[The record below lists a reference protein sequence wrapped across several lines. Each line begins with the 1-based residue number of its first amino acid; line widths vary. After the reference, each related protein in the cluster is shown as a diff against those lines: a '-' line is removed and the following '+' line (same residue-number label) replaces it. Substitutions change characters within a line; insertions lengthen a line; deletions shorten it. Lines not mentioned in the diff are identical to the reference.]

1 MIVFHQVIEK
11 NQQMNKKNL
20 KSDKTLHNP
29 TRTEATTCKK
39 KTESTTKQSHKRT
52 HKKKTIFFNQT
63 KLVLIHNNIFLH

>member
-39 KTESTTKQSHKRT
+39 KLNQQQNNLIKGLE
-52 HKKKTIFFNQT
+52 KKKQFSSIQQNLF
-63 KLVLIHNNIFLH
+63 